1 MFGWILVI
9 IVVLAIFNAERLPA
23 LRQQLEEK
31 LKGSVVAAK
40 EGSKLAKDKIQKVKT
55 DIENKKTTVAQ
66 AEAEENTPEEI
77 AESMEFM
84 GTFVQEHENKKSA
97 KSQPKKTE
105 KKVETEEKQDSAD
118 DGKVTL

>member
-9 IVVLAIFNAERLPA
+9 IVVLAIFNAEKLPV
-23 LRQQLEEK
+23 LKQLMEEK

-55 DIENKKTTVAQ
+55 DIENKKTAAAQ

-84 GTFVQEHENKKSA
+84 GAFVQEEENKKATKHKTS
-97 KSQPKKTE
+97 KSDK
-105 KKVETEEKQDSAD
+105 
-118 DGKVTL
+118 